1 MANVDDGS
9 CLVIGEACDD
19 MDDMTVNDV
28 SRRLCLRREAIVEG
42 CTNEAA
48 CNYDMDAN
56 VDDGTCL
63 VIGESCDDMDDMTVN
78 DIVTTMRM
86 CGRVILRGAPT
97 PMRATTTWMPT
108 QMMDL
113 AW

>member
-1 MANVDDGS
+1 MTVNDVVTADCGCAGEAIVEGCTNSEACNYEDTANVDDGS

-28 SRRLCLRREAIVEG
+28 ITADCACAGEAIVEG

-63 VIGESCDDMDDMTVN
+63 VIRS
-78 DIVTTMRM
+78 
-86 CGRVILRGAPT
+86 L
-97 PMRATTTWMPT
+97 ATTWTT
-108 QMMDL
+108 
-113 AW
+113 